1 VLVHTASERCGPGE
15 AVAPGFELVG
25 SRTQNVINL
34 AQQLPNAG
42 RVRRGEVGSCCQAV
56 SPQLVCQ
63 SVSQSAQLGVD
74 RVNVPRTR
82 RRAEL
87 LDMRVKI
94 GAVARVSR

>member
-1 VLVHTASERCGPGE
+1 VRQSHPASSWS
-15 AVAPGFELVG
+15 G

-42 RVRRGEVGSCCQAV
+42 PVRRGEVGSCCQAV

-74 RVNVPRTR
+74 RVNVARTR

-87 LDMRVKI
+87 PDMRVKI
-94 GAVARVSR
+94 GAVARVGR